1 MAEKNEKDGHVSF
14 KDTLNLPTT
23 TFPIRSN
30 ATEDDPAIIA
40 RWEKEGLYA
49 KAFTCHKGKQKFI
62 FHDGPPYANG
72 NIHLGSSYNKIL
84 KDIATKSRRMFGL
97 QVPVTP
103 GWDCHGL
110 PIEAKVTKEQP
121 HLTRPAL
128 IKACREYASYWITV
142 QRQEFKRLGV
152 IMDWDHPYLTM
163 DFSYEAKELN
173 ALAEF
178 VAKGYISRS
187 NKTVPWCFSCKT
199 VLATAEIEY
208 EDRKDPSIYVAF
220 PVTAKSK
227 KKLMLKEIGEV
238 AVIVWTTT
246 PWTLPL
252 NRAVLVKPG
261 IKYAVTK
268 FKRIAPEAS
277 AEQKIILVSATALP
291 ALAKAW
297 ANEWQ
302 FVEIVKEFTAEDLAG
317 LDLHHPLIDT
327 STVPIITDESVMT
340 DEGTAFVHC
349 APGAGPQD
357 YETGIKNNLEIY
369 SPVGPDGKYTEQVQ
383 PQELSGMLV
392 TDGQIWVLKKLTEN
406 GKLFYKT
413 SLRHSYPHC
422 WRCHNGLIFR
432 ATKQWFFSLE
442 QDSLKERTLAATET
456 IDTLPAKS
464 INRLQ
469 ATIEGRLEWCIS
481 RQRTWG
487 VPIPA
492 LICTSCD
499 TPSIN
504 KQLVNKVAHGVA
516 KHGIEFWEEVP
527 IEDITGPHFKCPS
540 CQGSSFM
547 KEKDILDVWFDSGLS
562 HYIVLEG
569 NPELG
574 YPADL
579 YLEGKDQH
587 RGWFQ
592 SSLLT
597 SMALEGRAAMKMIIT
612 HGFTVD
618 DKGRKMSKS
627 LGNVIAPQE
636 LIDKLGTDGL
646 RLWASS
652 IDFSSEA
659 IVSETLLRN
668 VQEVFRKVRN
678 TCRFLLSNLYDFDI
692 EKDAIAIENMRVI
705 DQYALQELF
714 EFNYAMLASYAAY
727 DFTALFHRFGDYC
740 AVNLSTFYFEIVK
753 DCLYVEKADGHA
765 RRSVQTACWYILDT
779 LTKLMAP
786 IFSFTAEQVSDLYQK
801 NKKDSIHL
809 QMFNTLVVIGDYLA
823 LSNPPLKSQLGHMKK
838 FEDVANIFTKE
849 LSFSSDQQRL
859 WDTLK
864 TMRSAI
870 LKATEELREK
880 EIIKRSLDARV
891 TLFIDP
897 AAPFAKDIDAFF
909 ARLAQKGESVEE
921 FFKDFAILSQF
932 LLAQGKE
939 GLTASS
945 MPDLFIKV
953 EKGYGVKC
961 PRCWQWTESTHEHGL
976 CDRCKELV

>member
-1 MAEKNEKDGHVSF
+1 MAEKNETDVKVSF

-23 TFPIRSN
+23 TFPIRPN
-30 ATEDDPAIIA
+30 AHEDDPAMII
-40 RWEKEGLYA
+40 RWDKEELY
-49 KAFTCHKGKQKFI
+49 KKTFFSHNSKTKFI

-72 NIHLGSSYNKIL
+72 HIHLGSSYNKIL
-84 KDIATKSRRMFGL
+84 KDIATKSRRMFGMH
-97 QVPVTP
+97 VPVTP

-110 PIEAKVTKEQP
+110 PIEAKVTQEKP
-121 HLTRPAL
+121 NLSRPEL
-128 IKACREYASYWITV
+128 IKACRAYAHHWIDV
-142 QRQEFKRLGV
+142 QRKEFKRLGV
-152 IMDWDHPYLTM
+152 VMNWDYPYLTM
-163 DFSYEAKELN
+163 NFSYEAKELN
-173 ALAEF
+173 AFADF
-178 VAKGYISRS
+178 VKKEYITRS
-187 NKTVPWCFSCKT
+187 NKTVPWCYSCKT

-208 EDRKDPSIYVAF
+208 EDRKDPSMYVLF
-220 PVTAKSK
+220 PLTVAAKK
-227 KKLMLKEIGEV
+227 QLKINGDASV
-238 AVIVWTTT
+238 VVWTTT

-252 NRAVLVKPG
+252 NRAVLVRPATAYLLLDLEGK
-261 IKYAVTK
+261 
-268 FKRIAPEAS
+268 
-277 AEQKIILVSATALP
+277 QILVGKD
-291 ALAKAW
+291 LADP
-297 ANEWQ
+297 
-302 FVEIVKEFTAEDLAG
+302 FVTMLGLQKKVLKEFTAEELVG
-317 LDLHHPLIDT
+317 RQLTHPFIDM
-327 STVPIITDESVMT
+327 TVPIIADDSVLT
-340 DEGTAFVHC
+340 TEGTAFVHC

-357 YETGIKNNLEIY
+357 YETGVRNNLEIY
-369 SPVGPDGKYTEQVQ
+369 SPVGPDGKYTDQIN
-383 PQELSGMLV
+383 PQELTGMHV
-392 TDGQIWVLKKLTEN
+392 NDGQIWVMKKLTEN
-406 GKLFYKT
+406 GQLLHKT
-413 SLRHSYPHC
+413 SIRHSYPHC

-442 QDSLKERTLAATET
+442 QDQLKERTLAATEH
-456 IDTLPAKS
+456 IATLPLKS

-481 RQRTWG
+481 RQRAWG

-492 LICTSCD
+492 LLCTGCD
-499 TPSIN
+499 RPYIN
-504 KQLVNKVAHGVA
+504 KEFINKVAHGVA
-516 KHGIEFWEEVP
+516 KEGIEFWENVA
-527 IEDITGPHFKCPS
+527 ISSLVGKGFACSS
-540 CQGSSFM
+540 CKGTSFT

-562 HYIVLEG
+562 HYAVLH
-569 NPELG
+569 NTELG

-597 SMALEGRAAMKMIIT
+597 SMALEGTPSMKMIIT

-627 LGNVIAPQE
+627 LGNVMAPQE
-636 LIDKLGTDGL
+636 MIDKLGTDGL

-652 IDFSSEA
+652 IDFASEA
-659 IVSETLLRN
+659 VVSETLLRN

-692 EKDAIAIENMRVI
+692 DKDAVAIEKMRVI
-705 DQYALQELF
+705 DQYAVQELF
-714 EFNYAMLASYAAY
+714 EFNYAMLRSYAAY

-740 AVNLSTFYFEIVK
+740 SVNLSTFYFEIVK

-779 LTKLMAP
+779 LTRLMAP
-786 IFSFTAEQVSDLYQK
+786 IFSFTAEQISDLYQK

-809 QMFNTLVVIGDYLA
+809 QTFNELRDIGNYLIQ
-823 LSNPPLKSQLGHMKK
+823 LSPALKSQLSPIKK
-838 FEDVANIFTKE
+838 LEDIIDSKE
-849 LSFSSDQQRL
+849 LSFSADQQRL

-880 EIIKRSLDARV
+880 DIIKRSLDARV

-897 AAPFAKDIDAFF
+897 TTPFANDISSFF
-909 ARLAQKGESVEE
+909 ARLSKQGETPEN

-932 LLAQGKE
+932 LLAQSKE
-939 GLTASS
+939 GLATSS
-945 MPDLFIKV
+945 MPGLLLKV
-953 EKGYGVKC
+953 EKAYGVKC
-961 PRCWQWTESTHEHGL
+961 PRCWQWTESKNEHGL